1 MAERIN
7 IGKDADFKD
16 GEIKGLKANEHKIII
31 VRVEGKYYAADAL
44 CPHMQADIS
53 EGKLEGTVITCPL
66 HGSKF
71 DLEDGS
77 VVSWL
82 GMKGVALK
90 AAGALHVPKTL
101 NVYKVE
107 MDGDSVFVEV

>member
-1 MAERIN
+1 MSQLAAIEERYEQVSTGFRTI
-7 IGKDADFKD
+7 DERA
-16 GEIKGLKANEHKIII
+16 
-31 VRVEGKYYAADAL
+31 
-44 CPHMQADIS
+44 
-53 EGKLEGTVITCPL
+53 GKLEGTVITCPL

-71 DLEDGS
+71 DLKDGN